1 MQAATSGRRT
11 KMLSRK
17 RGERTQK
24 GNPHKLTREQ
34 HVIPVATLKRFT
46 HSDGLIDVHLRNLR
60 ILRLS
65 VNNELFCVDRLWDQ
79 RAESGYMKEIED
91 HFQALVTDLE
101 NGRVRPLSP
110 AEHQDIARFWSLL
123 HWRNH
128 FIEFPE
134 GAPNLNGVKGED
146 LTIDQREI
154 LESKWTAFVNA
165 DNKLP
170 ARTFVG
176 MRIQMLIDIDTISSQ
191 DKYWGVLRSPEAQI
205 VLSDR
210 PGRLMSI
217 TASPRILLAADNP
230 DGELTRTETEY
241 ANRISVLRSRNYVIV
256 PPK

>member
-1 MQAATSGRRT
+1 
-11 KMLSRK
+11 MLSRK

-34 HVIPVATLKRFT
+34 HVIPIATLKRFI
-46 HSDGLIDVHLRNLR
+46 HPDSLVEVHLRDQR
-60 ILRLS
+60 IVKRS

-91 HFQALVTDLE
+91 HFQTLVTELE
-101 NGRVRPLSP
+101 NGRSGPLSP
-110 AEHQDIARFWSLL
+110 VEHQGIARFWSLL

-134 GAPNLNGVKGED
+134 DAPDLKGIKGED
-146 LTIDQREI
+146 LNINQREI

-165 DNKLP
+165 DDKLP

-176 MRIQMLIDIDTISSQ
+176 MRIQMLIDIDTIRSR
-191 DKYWGVLRSPEAQI
+191 DKHWGVLRSPEAQL

-217 TASPRILLAADNP
+217 TASPKILLAANNP
-230 DGELTRTETEY
+230 DGELTRAETAY
-241 ANRISVLRSRNYVIV
+241 ANRISVMRSRNYVIV